1 MAAVKTI
8 NEIKASLSKELPAD
22 NLSDESVERCQDMF
36 RRLDESQVNLEILSK
51 TLIGTVVSKFKT
63 HSTLGPL
70 AKNLVKKWKKAA
82 RGAADSATSSSTK
95 KEVRRDGNGSTND
108 SNKCD
113 AIAISPPEWDELPPL
128 RQNICKKLQS
138 ILELSRTEMVEA
150 GVNPEAFL
158 DMSVSCATEIELA
171 IQHKHGNDRSGYGDK
186 SRSLCFNMK
195 KNSQLR
201 SNLLMGSISADEL
214 VVMSSE
220 DLATSAKTEARNA
233 EVKKLRDSRLLDW
246 EQQNEGK
253 INEMCGIKGDLLQ
266 ASLFTCGRCKSV
278 KTTSTQKQTRSAD
291 EPMTVFVLCLNCGK
305 RWKC

>member
-1 MAAVKTI
+1 MATVRTI

-22 NLSDESVERCQDMF
+22 DLSDDSVERCLDMF
-36 RRLDESQVNLEILSK
+36 RRLDECQVDLEILSK

-63 HSTLGPL
+63 HGTLGPL

-82 RGAADSATSSSTK
+82 RGAADSSTPTSTK
-95 KEVRRDGNGSTND
+95 KEARGDVHASTDNSKGD
-108 SNKCD
+108 PISV
-113 AIAISPPEWDELPPL
+113 SPPEWDELPPL
-128 RQNICKKLQS
+128 RQNIVKKLHS
-138 ILELSRTEMVEA
+138 LLELSRTEMVEA
-150 GVNPEAFL
+150 GVSREAFQ

-171 IQHKHGNDRSGYGDK
+171 IQHKHGNDRAGYGDK

-195 KNSQLR
+195 KNSELR

>member
-1 MAAVKTI
+1 MSTVKII
-8 NEIKASLSKELPAD
+8 NDIKASLSKELPPD
-22 NLSDESVERCQDMF
+22 DLSEESVERCQDLMK
-36 RRLDESQVNLEILSK
+36 RLDECPVNLKILSE
-51 TLIGTVVSKFKT
+51 TLIGTVVSKFKP

-82 RGAADSATSSSTK
+82 RGSAEPGAVTGKATSAKNLERQVSSA
-95 KEVRRDGNGSTND
+95 STATA
-108 SNKCD
+108 SL
-113 AIAISPPEWDELPPL
+113 AFSPDWDELPPL
-128 RQNICKKLQS
+128 RQNIVKKLQS
-138 ILELSRTEMVEA
+138 ILESSRTEMMDA
-150 GVNPEAFL
+150 GVNSEAFQN
-158 DMSVSCATEIELA
+158 MSVSCATEIEQA
-171 IQHKHGNDRSGYGDK
+171 IQQKHGNDRTAYSDK

-195 KNSQLR
+195 KNAQLR

-214 VVMSSE
+214 VVMSTE
-220 DLATSAKTEARNA
+220 DLATSDKTEARNA
-233 EVKKLRDSRLLDW
+233 DIKKLRDSRLLDW